1 MRFFFN
7 LAGAVYDPDNLGVE
21 LPTIQAARVLSVVH
35 ASEIIRD
42 RPELVW
48 SGDEVRVEV
57 SDDRGLVLFT
67 VMVVGVN
74 SPASEDHP

>member
-7 LAGAVYDPDNLGVE
+7 LAGAVYDPDNEGEE
-21 LPTIQAARVLSVVH
+21 LPSIQDARIYSVVH

-48 SGDEVRVEV
+48 AGDEVRVEV
-57 SDDRGLVLFT
+57 TDENALVLFT
-67 VMVVGVN
+67 VIVAGVN
-74 SPASEDHP
+74 APAVKGR